1 MIFQMSETASGARVK
16 KKIFYFEID
25 NARAAS

>member
-1 MIFQMSETASGARVK
+1 MILGMSETASGVRVK
-16 KKIFYFEID
+16 EIIFYFQID

>member
-1 MIFQMSETASGARVK
+1 MIHPAAEVASGTRVK
-16 KKIFYFEID
+16 KKIFYFQID